1 MGPQQFLFDEQ
12 GCPWGRGGKMHVDV
26 FFWGLGGM
34 GVGVRGR
41 GMDLAMP

>member
-1 MGPQQFLFDEQ
+1 MGE
-12 GCPWGRGGKMHVDV
+12 GGKMHVDV
-26 FFWGLGGM
+26 FFGM